1 MIHLITSRPITL
13 SLEQRILLQLL
24 RNNPHAHTA
33 YFEPNSTNP
42 TVTLETEQRNISQP
56 QSALTDIGPIT
67 LNWKNNPQPQ
77 NLLLTLPSTQAT
89 SGDPNCYPAP
99 VPLGCQ
105 IQPNGKNWVGTAG
118 APIQFHD
125 TLGYRHW
132 GFITNAHVSGLP
144 KNERERRIHQPTD
157 SKPPIGYTQI
167 VAYPNPNSPNTLDLA
182 LIDSKINSHHK
193 TDWQILQIGR
203 PAPTWTNAAPGTKVL
218 KYGRTTRL
226 TRGQVTKTGVAAK
239 ISYGS
244 FIATFVDL
252 DLIETTEGPFSQ
264 PGDSGS
270 IILTQDK
277 KQPTALLFAGSTSTT
292 LAIPIRN
299 IAKHVKISFTPN

>member
-1 MIHLITSRPITL
+1 MIQLITSRPITI
-13 SLEQRILLQLL
+13 SLEQRVLLHLL

-42 TVTLETEQRNISQP
+42 TVTLETEEPNISQP
-56 QSALTDIGPIT
+56 QTAITHIGPIS
-67 LNWKNNPQPQ
+67 LNWKKNPHPK

-89 SGDPNCYPAP
+89 HGDPNCYPAP

-132 GFITNAHVSGLP
+132 GFITNAHVSAIP
-144 KNERERRIHQPTD
+144 KNDRERRIHQPTD
-157 SKPPIGYTQI
+157 SKPHIGYTQI
-167 VAYPNPNSPNTLDLA
+167 VAYPNPNSPNTLDVA
-182 LIDSKINSHHK
+182 LIDSKIASKH
-193 TDWQILQIGR
+193 TTAWEILQIGK
-203 PAPTWTNAAPGTKVL
+203 PAPTWTNAAPGTKVM
-218 KYGRTTRL
+218 KYGRTTQL
-226 TRGQVTKTGVAAK
+226 THGNVTKTGVAAK
-239 ISYGS
+239 INYGS
-244 FIATFVDL
+244 FTATFIDL
-252 DLIETTEGPFSQ
+252 DLIENTQSPFSQ

-270 IILTQDK
+270 IILTQNT
-277 KQPTALLFAGSTSTT
+277 KQPTALLFAGSTYTT

-299 IAKHVKISFTPN
+299 IAKNLKISFTPN